1 MRLAILSLVLTAT
14 LGAAVFGAD
23 VMIVVGPSNHKPG
36 SHEVQA
42 GGRLMA
48 HCLEN
53 AINLKGIRAR
63 VYYEWPDDADVHRRA
78 STVVFIGDQFPAER
92 LSDSDAAMKALA
104 EMVQRGCGIVCVHYA
119 TGLGAGDV
127 TETGD
132 HPLLHWTGGYFATRC
147 RHHQSVARI
156 FDATIKP
163 GKKGHPVMRGWK
175 AFKIRDEPYT
185 KNYFGLKGLAPGV
198 FSLATAQYPPS
209 DPRTEIIAWG
219 IERKDGG
226 RGMGVTMPHF
236 YRNWERDELRKFIMN
251 GIAWTAGLE
260 VPKEGV
266 NTPKPDLASFKPEAI
281 DPAPRKKK

>member
-104 EMVQRGCGIVCVHYA
+104 EMVQRGCGIVCV
-119 TGLGAGDV
+119 
-127 TETGD
+127 
-132 HPLLHWTGGYFATRC
+132 C
-147 RHHQSVARI
+147 I
-156 FDATIKP
+156 
-163 GKKGHPVMRGWK
+163 
-175 AFKIRDEPYT
+175 
-185 KNYFGLKGLAPGV
+185 
-198 FSLATAQYPPS
+198 
-209 DPRTEIIAWG
+209 
-219 IERKDGG
+219 
-226 RGMGVTMPHF
+226 
-236 YRNWERDELRKFIMN
+236 
-251 GIAWTAGLE
+251 
-260 VPKEGV
+260 
-266 NTPKPDLASFKPEAI
+266 TPPDLALVT
-281 DPAPRKKK
+281 

>member
-1 MRLAILSLVLTAT
+1 MKRLLLSLFLFVA
-14 LGAAVFGAD
+14 LGVRAAD

-36 SHEVQA
+36 SHEVKA

-48 HCLEN
+48 HCLSN
-53 AINLKGIRAR
+53 AINVKGIRAR
-63 VYYEWPDDADVHRRA
+63 VFYEWPDDPKVHRE
-78 STVVFIGDQFPAER
+78 SDTVVFIGDQFPAER
-92 LSDSDAAMKALA
+92 MPNAKSAMKALTS
-104 EMVQRGCGIVCVHYA
+104 MVKRGCGIVCVHYA
-119 TGLGAGDV
+119 TGLGAGHVEEDG
-127 TETGD
+127 E

-147 RHHQSVARI
+147 QHHQSVARI

-198 FSLATAQYPPS
+198 SSLATAQYPPN

-251 GIAWTAGLE
+251 GIVWTAGLE

-266 NTPKPDLASFKPEAI
+266 ETPMPDLASFNPEAL
-281 DPAPRKKK
+281 DPVPRKKK